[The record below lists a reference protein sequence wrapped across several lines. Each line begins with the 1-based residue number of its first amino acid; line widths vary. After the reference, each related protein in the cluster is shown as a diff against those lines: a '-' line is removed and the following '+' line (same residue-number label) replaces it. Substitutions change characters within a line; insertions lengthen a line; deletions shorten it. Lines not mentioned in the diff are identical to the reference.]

1 MTIDVDA
8 IRVSGR
14 LWGDN
19 FALLTGHQIIAL
31 CDALTAE
38 QERVRVLETENAEI
52 RAANDEL
59 DEMFDLE
66 PLRRASNEQIWAE
79 LDERCAPFSDS
90 PTIAGLRRERAR
102 LYRDVSAEREKVRV
116 LRAALRDAMRYTHA
130 VPMAAFDEWMDA
142 LAATDDG
149 GGA

>member
-1 MTIDVDA
+1 VTIEEEWADRA
-8 IRVSGR
+8 
-14 LWGDN
+14 LWAEN
-19 FALLTGHQIIAL
+19 VVREYEEKIAAL

-38 QERVRVLETENAEI
+38 
-52 RAANDEL
+52 
-59 DEMFDLE
+59 
-66 PLRRASNEQIWAE
+66 
-79 LDERCAPFSDS
+79 
-90 PTIAGLRRERAR
+90 RER
-102 LYRDVSAEREKVRV
+102 VRV